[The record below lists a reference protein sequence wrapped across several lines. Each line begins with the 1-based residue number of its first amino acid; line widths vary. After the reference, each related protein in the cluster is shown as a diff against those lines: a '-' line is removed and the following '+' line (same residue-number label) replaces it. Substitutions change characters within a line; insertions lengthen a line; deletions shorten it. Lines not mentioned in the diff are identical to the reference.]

1 MSARPGRDLAG
12 GVSIRR
18 DDQHARG
25 RAGPHEVAQEE
36 QRRPVRPVD
45 VFEHEQDRRAPSGG
59 GEHVGDRRVQAVAL
73 RVGIHSLALGGVAG
87 LERERRQQA
96 PELGAVA
103 AERLG
108 ELVRPELPDELL
120 QHLGKGLVRGADHPV
135 AVAVKHERPV
145 AGDVVG
151 ELAHEPALARPRFAA
166 DERGAATLTR
176 GAGEDCPE
184 RRQLV
189 GPAGEGIGR
198 REAEHSRE
206 RGRCHDQI

>member
-1 MSARPGRDLAG
+1 MQLVRGLDPGRESDELPELGVGEPTEPDPDDALGAGDVDERVGEARRDLAG

-36 QRRPVRPVD
+36 QRRRVRPVD
-45 VFEHEQDRRAPSGG
+45 VLEHEQDRRAPSGG

-108 ELVRPELPDELL
+108 ELVRPELPTSCSSTSV
-120 QHLGKGLVRGADHPV
+120 KGSYGA
-135 AVAVKHERPV
+135 
-145 AGDVVG
+145 
-151 ELAHEPALARPRFAA
+151 
-166 DERGAATLTR
+166 LTT
-176 GAGEDCPE
+176 PS
-184 RRQLV
+184 QS
-189 GPAGEGIGR
+189 P
-198 REAEHSRE
+198 
-206 RGRCHDQI
+206 